1 MPKINY
7 NIPATSYCHGGS
19 RALSAIKYI
28 VLHYTAVNGD
38 TAKNEATYFSRNYSR
53 YAGAHFFVDQ
63 SGYIAQSIGMNVA
76 AWSVGGSK
84 YSGTNPQYYGSCT
97 NYNSVSIEMCDQV
110 NKDASAKQIEAVR
123 WLISYIKQ
131 SCPNAKTIIRHY
143 DVNGKPCPARY
154 VNDAKWAELKKY
166 ITASDK
172 KEQTKIKETTMQC
185 LFKIKGGDGTVYYFD
200 GQTIKSLNNVD
211 QMRIIQR
218 IYRDNNGHDIPY
230 YTDWGKDN
238 PWYQRL
244 SQVCE
249 RKSVKL

>member
-1 MPKINY
+1 MAYQLVQAKPI
-7 NIPATSYCHGGS
+7 SYGGT
-19 RALSAIKYI
+19 RALSSVKYI
-28 VLHYTAVNGD
+28 VLHYTAVTGD
-38 TAKNEATYFSRNYSR
+38 TAMDEARYFANGNTRS
-53 YAGAHFFVDQ
+53 AGAHFFVGQ
-63 SGYIAQSIGMNVA
+63 SGDVVQSIPINRT
-76 AWSVGGSK
+76 AWSVGGDPWK
-84 YSGTNPQYYGSCT
+84 NTPHPYYGICT
-97 NYNSVSIEMCDQV
+97 NFNSVSIEMCDQV
-110 NKDASAKQIEAVR
+110 TKDASTAQKNAVKT
-123 WLISYIKQ
+123 LISYIQ
-131 SCPNAKTIIRHY
+131 GQCPNAKTIIRHY
-143 DVNGKPCPARY
+143 DVTGKPCPARY

-218 IYRDNNGHDIPY
+218 IYKDNNGHDIPY
-230 YTDWGKDN
+230 YTDWGKSN

-249 RKSVKL
+249 RPSVKL